1 MEYTKFV
8 QQYKVSKD
16 KEAFVKKHITKTYV
30 PYVEKISKA
39 SGIALGCTHAVKD
52 HPELYKKDTPS
63 QYFATIMRLVE
74 MYTDITYADAD
85 VVKAFDAMA
94 ELGIIDV
101 ILSSIPENEVT
112 QFRSIVDMCVSDI
125 YENERDI
132 TALLDNKFSALQLAV
147 NTLLESLQT
156 TLQNV
161 DLNELVQNNISQ
173 FPIKKQ
179 DDDESTDDGK

>member
-39 SGIALGCTHAVKD
+39 SGIALGCTHTIPGQ
-52 HPELYKKDTPS
+52 PELYKKDTPS
-63 QYFATIMRLVE
+63 QYFGTIMRLIE
-74 MYTDITYADAD
+74 MYTDITFADAD
-85 VVKAFDAMA
+85 VVKVFDTLT
-94 ELGIIDV
+94 EQGILDI
-101 ILSSIPENEVT
+101 ILSSIPETETT
-112 QFRSIVDMCVSDI
+112 QFRSLVDMCVSDI

-132 TALLDNKFSALQLAV
+132 STLLDNKFSALQLTV
-147 NTLLESLQT
+147 NTLLESLQD

-161 DLNELVQNNISQ
+161 DFNKLVQDNISQ
-173 FPIKKQ
+173 FPVKNTDN
-179 DDDESTDDGK
+179 DDSGDDGK

>member
-39 SGIALGCTHAVKD
+39 SGIALSCTHAVLGQ
-52 HPELYKKDTPS
+52 PELYKKDTPS
-63 QYFATIMRLVE
+63 QYFGTIMRLIE
-74 MYTDITYADAD
+74 MYTDITFADSD
-85 VVKAFDAMA
+85 VVKVFDTMA
-94 ELGIIDV
+94 EQGIIDI

-132 TALLDNKFSALQLAV
+132 SALIDTKL
-147 NTLLESLQT
+147 TS
-156 TLQNV
+156 
-161 DLNELVQNNISQ
+161 I
-173 FPIKKQ
+173 
-179 DDDESTDDGK
+179 

>member
-8 QQYKVSKD
+8 QQYKVAKD

-39 SGIALGCTHAVKD
+39 SGIALSCTHAVLGQ
-52 HPELYKKDTPS
+52 PELYKKDTPS
-63 QYFATIMRLVE
+63 QYFGTIMRLIE
-74 MYTDITYADAD
+74 MYTDITFADSD
-85 VVKAFDAMA
+85 VVKVFDTMA
-94 ELGIIDV
+94 EQGIIDI

-132 TALLDNKFSALQLAV
+132 SALIDTKLTSISLV
-147 NTLLESLQT
+147 FNTMLES
-156 TLQNV
+156 
-161 DLNELVQNNISQ
+161 VQNILNDPEIKENLKNSISN
-173 FPIKKQ
+173 FPTNNNKN
-179 DDDESTDDGK
+179 E